1 MSSTLGLRATP
12 SSSRTNNNHEEED
25 INIETINY
33 VIPSTAVAKPKF

>member
-1 MSSTLGLRATP
+1 MSSTSGLHATP
-12 SSSRTNNNHEEED
+12 SSSCINNNHKEED